1 MNPTA
6 DQYFVLIVPAC
17 SALLGVAMIYC
28 WSLLR
33 EHRYLLWIAAGYLIT
48 TIPLSVHSLM
58 NNQQLANWSVLMS
71 ALYLG
76 GVWSMAHGVALRF
89 EGRMNAWAAALVIAA
104 TLGLLFYFS
113 HIDDQ
118 LWMRMDC
125 LNVGL
130 ALLVALPARAVLFGH
145 RPRIPLAR
153 MLRVSYVIVL
163 AYAVIRIFVLAALMP
178 QDPQVEVTRSGF
190 WLLMLAAN
198 MIISIWLALVI
209 LASTA
214 LSIVQVLDQERS
226 RDPLTR
232 LLNRRAFFEQARKRM
247 QEEGAQGWAV
257 LICDIDHF
265 KTINDTLGH
274 AAGDQALQ
282 EVSALLARQARQED
296 LVARFGGEEFVLL
309 MRCPD
314 LLTARQAAERLRTCL
329 MDLRIAG
336 LPDALTASFGLTL
349 LTADGDLDAAIH
361 QADALLYQAK
371 HAGRNQ
377 VAWAQA

>member
-17 SALLGVAMIYC
+17 SALLGMAMIYC
-28 WSLLR
+28 WNLLR

-48 TIPLSVHSLM
+48 TVPLSVHSLM
-58 NNQQLANWSVLMS
+58 NNQQLASWSVLMS
-71 ALYLG
+71 ALYMG

-89 EGRMNAWAAALVIAA
+89 GGRMNAWAAALVIAA

-178 QDPQVEVTRSGF
+178 QDPQVELTRSGF

-309 MRCPD
+309 LRCPD
-314 LLTARQAAERLRTCL
+314 LPTARQAAERLRTCL

-349 LTADGDLDAAIH
+349 LTADGDLDTAIH

>member
-153 MLRVSYVIVL
+153 TLRVSYVIVL

-178 QDPQVEVTRSGF
+178 QDPQVELTRSGF

-314 LLTARQAAERLRTCL
+314 LPTARQAAERLRTCL

-349 LTADGDLDAAIH
+349 LTADGDLDTAIH